1 MLSYPKGILVRFSRL
16 GQAAVIA
23 AVAAITLTSC
33 ASNEAPAGG
42 GEGSASASSLSGT
55 ITGIGS
61 SAQGTAQTT
70 WAAAFQTANPEVTVN
85 YDPQGSG
92 AGRTS
97 FIDGAADFAG
107 SDAALKDEELAGT
120 FASCAP
126 DTKPIDLP
134 VYISPIAVIFNVEG
148 VDELKLDAATIAGIF
163 KGTITTWDAPEIAA
177 LNPDATLPSAPIT
190 SVHRSDD
197 SGTTQN
203 FTDYLAASASDVWD
217 APAAQTFPYQSG
229 DGAKGTSGVVDAVKN
244 GTNTIGY
251 ADESGAQGMDM
262 AQLKVGDA
270 FSTIS
275 ADGAAAVVAA
285 SPVAEGREE
294 NDLAIAIDRT
304 GTEADAWPMVLVSYL
319 IVCQEYSDAEKGEV
333 VKAFASYI
341 ASSEGQE
348 AAAAQAGSAP
358 LSSDLA
364 DKVATAIESIK

>member
-1 MLSYPKGILVRFSRL
+1 MRFSRL
-16 GQAAVIA
+16 GQAAVVA

-33 ASNEAPAGG
+33 AANEAPAAGG
-42 GEGSASASSLSGT
+42 SDSATTSTLSGT

-70 WAAAFQTANPEVTVN
+70 WAAAFQTANPDVTVN

-92 AGRTS
+92 AGRTN
-97 FIDGAADFAG
+97 FINGAADFAG
-107 SDAALKDEELAGT
+107 SDSALKEEELSGT
-120 FASCAP
+120 FAACAP
-126 DTKPIDLP
+126 DTKGIDLP

-148 VDELKLDAATIAGIF
+148 VDELKLDAPTIAGIF
-163 KGTITTWDAPEIAA
+163 KGTITTWNAPEIAA
-177 LNPDATLPSAPIT
+177 LNPDATLPSANIT

-203 FTDYLAASASDVWD
+203 FTDYLAATASDVWD

-251 ADESGAQGMDM
+251 ADESGAKGMDM

-285 SPVAEGREE
+285 SPVAEGRED
-294 NDLAIAIDRT
+294 NDLAIEIERT
-304 GTEADAWPMVLVSYL
+304 GTEADAWPLVLVSYL
-319 IVCQEYSDAEKGEV
+319 IVCQEYADTEKGEV
-333 VKAFASYI
+333 VKQFASYV
-341 ASSEGQE
+341 ASEDGQE

-358 LSSDLA
+358 LSSELA
-364 DKVATAIESIK
+364 STVATAIESIK